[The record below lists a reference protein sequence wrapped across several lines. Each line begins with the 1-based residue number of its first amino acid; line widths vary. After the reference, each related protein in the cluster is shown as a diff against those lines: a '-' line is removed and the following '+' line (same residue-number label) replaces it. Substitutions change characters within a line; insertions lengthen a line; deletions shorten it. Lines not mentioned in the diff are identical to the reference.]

1 MIDAFAGSQ
10 GIAMNTVQ
18 CKAIL
23 GQGFVGEV
31 PVFLA
36 KPQTYMNLR
45 GESRLRAIN
54 ATGYVT
60 NVTTKDIS
68 AWFNLY
74 LSFVKLQTGPLAA
87 YKLSLNLVLVFH
99 DDMTLQCGV
108 LCLYPNGGH
117 VDHNGLKSVIYHFR
131 GNREFPRL
139 RIGEFEFPNF
149 MSLNDLFPV
158 LESMLNFLP
167 GIGRRILVKWIQKHS
182 CCKNLMQ
189 LPKDE

>member
-23 GQGFVGEV
+23 GQGISGKFVISGFVGEV

-45 GESRLRAIN
+45 GES
-54 ATGYVT
+54 
-60 NVTTKDIS
+60 
-68 AWFNLY
+68 
-74 LSFVKLQTGPLAA
+74 
-87 YKLSLNLVLVFH
+87 FH
-99 DDMTLQCGV
+99 DDMTLPCGV